1 MFHAR
6 NHPLTH
12 YTLRSLFLSLS
23 ITHNNT
29 SHSYTFSR
37 TNTSIAFCFSS
48 YVSAA
53 VFLSLLSSFFFLFFF
68 PITIYSVFFLIALL
82 LLFFFLTWHY
92 VLLLNTRIFSVSF
105 FFNVGCVTWIWIS
118 WSWKKKHSN
127 FDKRIALLEI
137 TAASSDLIGHYT
149 QTLH

>member
-82 LLFFFLTWHY
+82 LLFFFPYMALCTSTQY
-92 VLLLNTRIFSVSF
+92 QNILCLLF
-105 FFNVGCVTWIWIS
+105 FQCGMRDLDMNILIM
-118 WSWKKKHSN
+118 KKK
-127 FDKRIALLEI
+127 
-137 TAASSDLIGHYT
+137 
-149 QTLH
+149 TLKLR